1 MMTEAK
7 GRYFYSLGGD
17 EVKTETPSPSLNKA
31 AKMSHAVLGQQ
42 KNLKHKTI

>member
-1 MMTEAK
+1 MTEAK

-31 AKMSHAVLGQQ
+31 AKMSHAVF
-42 KNLKHKTI
+42 

>member
-1 MMTEAK
+1 MTEAK

-31 AKMSHAVLGQQ
+31 AKCLMRFFGNR
-42 KNLKHKTI
+42 KNLTHKTI